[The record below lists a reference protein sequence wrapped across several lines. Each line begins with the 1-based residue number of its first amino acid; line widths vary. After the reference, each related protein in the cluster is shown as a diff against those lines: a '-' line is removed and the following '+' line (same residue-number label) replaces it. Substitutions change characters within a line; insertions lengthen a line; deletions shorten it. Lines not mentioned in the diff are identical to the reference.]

1 MYAILAPLS
10 YLRLLRI
17 LIAGASNEVGDVG
30 ARRSSCTLTR
40 PPPTGLSIVG
50 QNRAPLRNWHLG
62 PSNKV
67 GNFPHELKHEVKQMA
82 VSTEPIFELEKDM
95 RVYNSLLQHVDNNLG
110 LPASTTKRRAE
121 LSKQPV
127 VQVSATH
134 DLIVIAVNCR
144 SVEPLFLVLLASWKL
159 LVAQTS

>member
-10 YLRLLRI
+10 YLSLSRI

-50 QNRAPLRNWHLG
+50 QNRAPLRNWHWG

-67 GNFPHELKHEVKQMA
+67 RNFPHELLHEVKQMA
-82 VSTEPIFELEKDM
+82 VAIEPIFELEKDV
-95 RVYNSLLQHVDNNLG
+95 RVHDSLLQHVDKDFG
-110 LPASTTKRRAE
+110 LPASASKRRTE
-121 LSKQPV
+121 LSEQPV
-127 VQVSATH
+127 V
-134 DLIVIAVNCR
+134 
-144 SVEPLFLVLLASWKL
+144 
-159 LVAQTS
+159 